1 MYNPLKIHRWDRI
14 FFACLAG
21 SIFILTLTITWISYT
36 VSSKALLQTTS
47 YYQQGLLTELNKK
60 TMIQLDA
67 IEQTS
72 LSTTLNMDFLD
83 YLSYNGDDDYTHN
96 KKYNDT
102 LQYLTNIANSVSN
115 IFSIHLYIEHPVRS
129 DRQRTV
135 QFYDFSRLQKESWY
149 PEVKTTDFAWI
160 GEHTIDTF
168 QGRMSVLSFAR
179 KIYSSS
185 NEYKGLILIN
195 VKASAIRSLIQAGS
209 GSANRMLFD
218 SGGNLLVGVGQPIA
232 ADNVSAYVKNP
243 ISGAGS
249 LRIDVKNHQ
258 RYLLAWSKMFNS
270 DWTLTEITP
279 WRKVT
284 NGSLKL
290 AELLLI
296 IGLSTILIAIAI
308 SLSISRQLHKPLGIL
323 VKAMGKYAFDSSKV
337 SLPDDYRNE
346 FGYLFNSYRRQM
358 ERIDELYRTLE
369 VQLRRQREAEV
380 KALQA
385 NINPHFLYNTLD
397 QINWMAMQEGQY
409 KISNI
414 LELTG
419 QMFRIGLSNGESLI
433 PIADELRHV
442 ECYLRIQQLR
452 WENGLDYEVRVP
464 DRLTT
469 CLIPKI
475 TLQPFVEN
483 AILHGFHGR
492 SAGFILIE
500 AFGFD
505 RGITIRITDD
515 GRGFQVNGPDN
526 RKKVKGGYGIRNV
539 RERID
544 ALFGSLYGVTIE
556 STLSKGTVVSV
567 SIPLLAQPTA
577 SS

>member
-1 MYNPLKIHRWDRI
+1 MYNPLKVFRWNRI
-14 FFACLAG
+14 FFACFAG
-21 SIFILTLTITWISYT
+21 SIFILTLIITWISYT
-36 VSSKALLQTTS
+36 VSSQELSKTTS
-47 YYQQGLLTELNKK
+47 YYQQALLTELSKK
-60 TMIQLDA
+60 LVIQLNA
-67 IEQTS
+67 IEQIS

-83 YLSYNGDDDYTHN
+83 YLSYNGDDYTRH
-96 KKYNDT
+96 KKINDT
-102 LQYLTNIANSVSN
+102 LQYLTNIANSVSS
-115 IFSIHLYIEHPVRS
+115 IFSIHLYIEHPVLS
-129 DRQRTV
+129 DWQRPV
-135 QFYDFSRLQKESWY
+135 QFYNFSRLQKESWY
-149 PEVKTTDFAWI
+149 PAVKTTDFTWI

-168 QGRMSVLSFAR
+168 QGQVSVLSFAR
-179 KIYSSS
+179 KIYSSKD
-185 NEYKGLILIN
+185 EYKGLIVIN

-209 GSANRMLFD
+209 DSANRMLFN

-232 ADNVSAYVKNP
+232 ENISTYIKDP

-249 LRIDVKNHQ
+249 LRIDAKNHQ

-284 NGSLKL
+284 SGSFKL
-290 AELLLI
+290 AKLLLL
-296 IGLSTILIAIAI
+296 IGLSTILITIAI
-308 SLSISRQLHKPLGIL
+308 SLSISRQLLKPLRIL
-323 VKAMGKYAFDSSKV
+323 VQAMGIYAFDSTKV
-337 SLPDDYRNE
+337 FLPDDYRNE

-358 ERIDELYRTLE
+358 ERIDELYKALE
-369 VQLRRQREAEV
+369 VQHSRQREAEV

-397 QINWMAMQEGQY
+397 QINWMAMQEGQH

-452 WENGLDYEVRVP
+452 WEEGLDYEVRVP
-464 DRLTT
+464 ESLMTS
-469 CLIPKI
+469 LIPKI

-492 SAGFILIE
+492 SSGFILIE
-500 AFGFD
+500 AFSSD
-505 RGITIRITDD
+505 SGITIRIMDD
-515 GRGFQVNGPDN
+515 GRGFQVNGPEN

-544 ALFGSLYGVTIE
+544 ALFGRSFGVTIE
-556 STLSKGTVVSV
+556 SAFNSGTVISV
-567 SIPLLAQPTA
+567 SIPLLSQPTT